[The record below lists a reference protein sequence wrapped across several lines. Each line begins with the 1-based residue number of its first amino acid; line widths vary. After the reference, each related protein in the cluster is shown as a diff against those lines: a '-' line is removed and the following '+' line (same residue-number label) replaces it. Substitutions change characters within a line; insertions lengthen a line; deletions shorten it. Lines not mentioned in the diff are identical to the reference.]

1 MGTCVRPQ
9 SPFCFFGFSFET
21 LSGSLQVANFANL
34 PLSVS
39 PPKERPPA
47 NHIEMVNEDRPSDN
61 VDQMIEIESH
71 SESDS
76 EIEISDAEEY
86 EERRQQMLAEE
97 GAELQELNQRHANIV
112 NRHRALVDEKN
123 TLKEQLRIIE
133 ENAEKRMQECQASVE
148 RRMEQI
154 QNKLEL
160 ESLTSEQRANEI
172 KQLQAKVNDLEQKLK
187 VANEK
192 LSKV

>member
-1 MGTCVRPQ
+1 
-9 SPFCFFGFSFET
+9 
-21 LSGSLQVANFANL
+21 
-34 PLSVS
+34 
-39 PPKERPPA
+39 
-47 NHIEMVNEDRPSDN
+47 MVNEDRPSDN